1 MPRDGTALAA
11 PEAALALLEA
21 GDAAGARAL
30 LEALPREDVSASRFA
45 ALGMV
50 ALAEGD
56 GAAALAALRAA
67 VAAGD
72 HSPSTLLN
80 VALAEE
86 RAGDV
91 PRARALMQALA
102 VRLPEWDEPL
112 ARLAESQRRGGET
125 EAAEATYERALA
137 VNPRRTQ
144 ALIALA
150 VLLLQR
156 GETGRAQLLLLR
168 CCDVAPGEFEAW
180 DALGT
185 AYLIDEQ
192 PAAAEAAFARAQELV
207 PQNLDLALRRIDAS
221 VRADHAETELA
232 RLERATR
239 ADPLD
244 VVLLTARGVLL
255 GRLGRNAEAADILE
269 VATCLAPGALGP
281 IRHLASVLFAE
292 DRGAEAEALQCRAI
306 ELAPDDVKLR
316 FTRTAML
323 VRLHRYADAE
333 AALRALIEEH
343 GDSPELYANL
353 STALVQLGR
362 QDEALA
368 AARRATVLA
377 PNWGSAWRALCNL
390 LPYHPDANG
399 AELLAVCQ
407 HLAARGPSKGAGSFD
422 CSRDPDRR
430 LRLGLLSA
438 QLRTHPVGW
447 LTIAGFE
454 NLDPAAFD
462 IVCIGHARSN
472 DPIQRRFA
480 AIASVWHAACA
491 PDPAAL
497 AAQIRDLGIDIL
509 IEMSGYGDRGMM
521 TACAH
526 RAAPVQIRWVGSQ
539 YHSSGLAE
547 MDWFITDR
555 WETPPGFDRF
565 YSEALLRMP
574 DGYACYSP
582 PPYAP
587 DVQPLPALR
596 RGAVTFG
603 CFNNLAKITPLVI
616 ETWAAILRRL
626 PGARL
631 MLKTYQ
637 FNDPALAE
645 TLRGRF
651 AALGV
656 AAERLDLF
664 GISPHREL
672 LEQYNKVDIVLDPF
686 PYAGGLTTCEALW
699 MGVPV
704 VTVPGETFA
713 SRHST
718 SHLNNVGLGDWVAAD
733 LAGYQELALR
743 AAADLPALAALRA
756 GLRAR
761 MRASP
766 LCDGPRFGR
775 NLGAAMRDAWRS
787 WCAGRDRASQAEA
800 AAQAGGPSG

>member
-1 MPRDGTALAA
+1 M
-11 PEAALALLEA
+11 LLLRR
-21 GDAAGARAL
+21 GDA
-30 LEALPREDVSASRFA
+30 
-45 ALGMV
+45 
-50 ALAEGD
+50 
-56 GAAALAALRAA
+56 
-67 VAAGD
+67 
-72 HSPSTLLN
+72 
-80 VALAEE
+80 
-86 RAGDV
+86 
-91 PRARALMQALA
+91 
-102 VRLPEWDEPL
+102 
-112 ARLAESQRRGGET
+112 
-125 EAAEATYERALA
+125 
-137 VNPRRTQ
+137 
-144 ALIALA
+144 
-150 VLLLQR
+150 
-156 GETGRAQLLLLR
+156 GRAQLLLLR
-168 CCDVAPGEFEAW
+168 CCGVAPGEFEAW
-180 DALGT
+180 DALGG
-185 AYLIDEQ
+185 AFLIDGQ
-192 PAAAEAAFARAQELV
+192 PAAAETAFAKAQELA
-207 PQNLDLALRRIDAS
+207 PQNVDIALRRIDAS
-221 VRADHAETELA
+221 VQAGNAEAELA
-232 RLERATR
+232 RLELATP
-239 ADPLD
+239 ADPLN

-255 GRLGRNAEAADILE
+255 QRLGRNTEAADVLE
-269 VATCLAPGALGP
+269 VATCLAPEAIEP

-292 DRGAEAEALQCRAI
+292 DRTAEAEVMQCRAI

-316 FTRTAML
+316 FAHTAML
-323 VRLHRYADAE
+323 IRLHRYAAAE
-333 AALRALIEEH
+333 AALRALLEEH
-343 GDSPELYANL
+343 GESPELYANL
-353 STALVQLGR
+353 STALGQLGR

-368 AARRATVLA
+368 AARHATVLA
-377 PNWGSAWRALCNL
+377 PNWASAWRALCNL
-390 LPYHPDANG
+390 LPYHPDASG
-399 AELLAVCQ
+399 AELLATCRQ
-407 HLAARGPSKGAGSFD
+407 LAACGPSKGVGSFD
-422 CSRDPDRR
+422 CSPDPDRR
-430 LRLGLLSA
+430 LRLGLLSS

-462 IVCIGHARSN
+462 IVCIGQSRSN
-472 DPIQRRFA
+472 DLIQRRFA
-480 AIASVWHAACA
+480 AIASAWHDACR

-497 AAQIRDLGIDIL
+497 AAQIRDLGIDVL

-565 YSEALLRMP
+565 YSEALLRLP

-587 DVQPLPALR
+587 DVQSLPALR
-596 RGAVTFG
+596 RGTITFG

-626 PGARL
+626 PGTRL

-645 TLRGRF
+645 TVRGRF
-651 AALGV
+651 VTLGI

-664 GISPHREL
+664 GVSPHRAL
-672 LEQYNKVDIVLDPF
+672 LEEYNNVDVVLDPF

-761 MRASP
+761 MKASP

-775 NLGAAMRDAWRS
+775 NLGAALRGAWRS
-787 WCAGRDRASQAEA
+787 WCAGHNRVSQAEET
-800 AAQAGGPSG
+800 AQAG

>member
-1 MPRDGTALAA
+1 MPRDGAALAT
-11 PEAALALLEA
+11 PEDALALLRS
-21 GDAAGARAL
+21 GDTAGARAL
-30 LEALPREDVSASRFA
+30 LEALAGDESASRFA

-72 HSPSTLLN
+72 RGPSTLLN

-86 RAGDV
+86 RTGDV

-102 VRLPEWDEPL
+102 ERLPEWDEPL
-112 ARLAESQRRGGET
+112 VRLAESQRRGGET
-125 EAAEATYERALA
+125 AAAEATYEKALA
-137 VNPRRTQ
+137 VNPRRKE

-150 VLLLQR
+150 TLLLRR
-156 GETGRAQLLLLR
+156 GDARRAQLLLLR
-168 CCDVAPGEFEAW
+168 CCGVAPGEFEAW
-180 DALGT
+180 DALGSAFLT
-185 AYLIDEQ
+185 DGDS
-192 PAAAEAAFARAQELV
+192 AAAEAAFAKAQALAPE
-207 PQNLDLALRRIDAS
+207 NLDLALRRIDA
-221 VRADHAETELA
+221 AMQANHAEAELA
-232 RLERATR
+232 RLELAAL
-239 ADPLD
+239 ADPLN
-244 VVLLTARGVLL
+244 VVLLIARGVLL
-255 GRLGRNAEAADILE
+255 GRLGRNPEAADILE
-269 VATCLAPGALGP
+269 VAACLAPGAVEP
-281 IRHLASVLFAE
+281 VRHLASALFAV
-292 DRGAEAEALQCRAI
+292 DRAVEAEAMQRRAI
-306 ELAPDDVKLR
+306 ELAPDDFKLR
-316 FTRTAML
+316 FTHTATL

-333 AALRALIEEH
+333 TALRALIEEH
-343 GDSPELYANL
+343 GERADLYANL

-368 AARRATVLA
+368 VARHATDLA
-377 PNWGSAWRALCNL
+377 PHWSTAWRAVCNL
-390 LPYHPDANG
+390 LPYHPDACG
-399 AELLAVCQ
+399 AELLATARR
-407 HLAARGPSKGAGSFD
+407 LAACGPSKGAGPFD
-422 CSRDPDRR
+422 CSPDPERR
-430 LRLGLLSA
+430 LRLGLLSS

-462 IVCIGHARSN
+462 IVCIGQSRSA
-472 DPIQRRFA
+472 DPVQRRFA
-480 AIASVWHAACA
+480 AIASAWHDACR

-497 AAQIRDLGIDIL
+497 AAQIRGLGIDVL
-509 IEMSGYGDRGMM
+509 IEMSGYGDHGMVA
-521 TACAH
+521 TCAH

-547 MDWFITDR
+547 MDWFMTDR

-565 YSEALLRMP
+565 YSEGLLRLP

-587 DVQPLPALR
+587 DVETLPALR
-596 RGAVTFG
+596 RGTITFG
-603 CFNNLAKITPLVI
+603 CFNNLAKITPVVI

-637 FNDPALAE
+637 FTDPAVAE
-645 TLRGRF
+645 ALRGRF

-656 AAERLDLF
+656 AGERLDLC
-664 GISPHREL
+664 GASPHREL
-672 LEQYNKVDIVLDPF
+672 LERYNNVDVVLDPF

-704 VTVPGETFA
+704 VTLPGETFA
-713 SRHST
+713 SRHSC

-761 MRASP
+761 VKASP

-775 NLGAAMRDAWRS
+775 NLGAALRGAWRS
-787 WCAGRDRASQAEA
+787 WCDGRDRRSQAGA
-800 AAQAGGPSG
+800 TGQAG